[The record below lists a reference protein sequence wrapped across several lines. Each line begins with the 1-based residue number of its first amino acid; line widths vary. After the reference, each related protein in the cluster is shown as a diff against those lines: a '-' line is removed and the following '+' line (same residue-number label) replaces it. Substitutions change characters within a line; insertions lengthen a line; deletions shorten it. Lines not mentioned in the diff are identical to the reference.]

1 MFYVVVSI
9 FWQRNL
15 VINGGKLRHKN
26 QLSIIKCPMKNKENF
41 VISLKDVLGATLIS
55 LLSSLL
61 FVLLFA
67 LIIRWADLDE
77 KVIVPVNYAIKFLSI
92 FLGVMIMFKDNK
104 NGILKGL
111 IAGAVF
117 MLLSFLI
124 FNAMDGFKSV
134 NFNWIDLIFIPAGG
148 AISGIIKVNIP
159 SRRK

>member
-1 MFYVVVSI
+1 
-9 FWQRNL
+9 
-15 VINGGKLRHKN
+15 
-26 QLSIIKCPMKNKENF
+26 MKNKENF

-77 KVIVPVNYAIKFLSI
+77 KVIVPVNYVIKFLSI

>member
-1 MFYVVVSI
+1 
-9 FWQRNL
+9 
-15 VINGGKLRHKN
+15 
-26 QLSIIKCPMKNKENF
+26 MKNKENF

>member
-1 MFYVVVSI
+1 
-9 FWQRNL
+9 
-15 VINGGKLRHKN
+15 
-26 QLSIIKCPMKNKENF
+26 MKNKENF
-41 VISLKDVLGATLIS
+41 VISLKDILGATLIS

-148 AISGIIKVNIP
+148 AISGIVKVNLKNSP
-159 SRRK
+159 TA

>member
-1 MFYVVVSI
+1 
-9 FWQRNL
+9 
-15 VINGGKLRHKN
+15 
-26 QLSIIKCPMKNKENF
+26 MKNKENF
-41 VISLKDVLGATLIS
+41 VISLKDILGATLIS

-134 NFNWIDLIFIPAGG
+134 NFNWIDLIFRPAGG
-148 AISGIIKVNIP
+148 AISGIVKVKLKNSP
-159 SRRK
+159 TA

>member
-1 MFYVVVSI
+1 
-9 FWQRNL
+9 
-15 VINGGKLRHKN
+15 
-26 QLSIIKCPMKNKENF
+26 MKNKENF

-77 KVIVPVNYAIKFLSI
+77 KVIVPVNYFIKFLSI